1 MSSKRA
7 DAELNRREA
16 NVWEETR
23 APSKSPCSVF
33 IRIRRLTN
41 MVMDVHKET
50 TKSGTLSHGR
60 QGKGVLKIC
69 GVRGLGQYT
78 TK

>member
-1 MSSKRA
+1 MGRRTKNA
-7 DAELNRREA
+7 REA
-16 NVWEETR
+16 NVRGKTR
-23 APSKSPCSVF
+23 APSKRSCSIF

-60 QGKGVLKIC
+60 QGKGVLKTC
-69 GVRGLGQYT
+69 GVRGLS
-78 TK
+78 